1 MGGRIIFKES
11 LVVHA
16 DTILSAGK
24 NHKTTRKEVLLK
36 KPSNNNLK
44 DSIIDKIA
52 KNYRKILYNMV
63 IFNNNKNY
71 SGYMLSD
78 ITTLR
83 RDFYMREQKE
93 HRKSIT
99 SIKTKILAAVSAL
112 VLILVLI
119 LIIISYT
126 ISKNIITDQSM
137 QLLELST
144 KNQASRIEA
153 WMTEKLNVFSTFKQD
168 IETLDYTDA
177 QLQSLLDSYYG
188 RSSDY
193 PDGFYIADTSG
204 KVMQASG
211 VDYKKTA
218 DTSSAWY
225 NEALT
230 RVNMAFGDVHV
241 NEAGT
246 DVVSA
251 GAILRDS
258 KKAGGNAKAKNTR
271 LLVVDVPIAHIQVIV
286 DSFISMDDA
295 QAILVDKDNMS
306 ILSKSDDTLTGRLSD
321 GTGFLGTI
329 GNRISQQNYTA
340 MTLDGNIVDFREITG
355 TNWVLVSYV
364 PESAVFSELA
374 SLRTTMIVV
383 AVVVLAVILVLM
395 ERMIHFMI
403 KPIRS
408 LTDSIV
414 TMASGDFTVDIKT
427 KGNDEITLMGHSM
440 KEFTAAIRSMINDI
454 SNISETLK
462 GQAESS
468 TSVSGG
474 LYEASLKQSKNID
487 ELNGTV
493 DQLSASVQEIAESA
507 TALAVVVSDTRDS
520 SNNAEDKMNVTVE
533 VAEAGKNDMQK
544 VGEAMGLIEQS
555 INGLQESIDKV
566 GAASQEINKIVGMI
580 GEIADETNLLALNA
594 SIEAARA
601 GDAGK
606 GFAVVATEIGSLAT
620 NSNQSVQKIQTLINE
635 VTSLVG
641 ETVDKAKDSVD
652 EINTSSRLVHQ
663 AVATF
668 DTIYDNIVDANRV
681 VNDMA
686 ANMLKVA
693 DVSTNVASI
702 TEEQAA
708 SAELI
713 SRNAGN
719 IASESKNITDDSE
732 KVAETARKL
741 ADTSEKLMTQ
751 INSFRV

>member
-1 MGGRIIFKES
+1 
-11 LVVHA
+11 
-16 DTILSAGK
+16 
-24 NHKTTRKEVLLK
+24 
-36 KPSNNNLK
+36 
-44 DSIIDKIA
+44 
-52 KNYRKILYNMV
+52 MV

-119 LIIISYT
+119 LIIVSYT

-144 KNQASRIEA
+144 KNQASQIEA
-153 WMTEKLNVFSTFKQD
+153 WMSENLNVFNTFKQD
-168 IETLDYTDA
+168 IETMDYTEA

-204 KVMQASG
+204 KVMQAAG

-218 DTSSAWY
+218 DASSAWY

-286 DSFISMDDA
+286 NSFISIDDA
-295 QAILVDKDNMS
+295 QAILVDKES
-306 ILSKSDDTLTGRLSD
+306 LSVLSKSDDTLSGKLSD
-321 GTGFLGTI
+321 STGFLGTI
-329 GNRISQQNYTA
+329 GDRISQQNYTS
-340 MTLDGNIVDFREITG
+340 MTLNGNIVDFMEISG

-364 PESAVFSELA
+364 PETTIFAELA
-374 SLRTTMIVV
+374 MLRTTMIVV
-383 AVVVLAVILVLM
+383 AVVVLVILLVLM
-395 ERMIHFMI
+395 ERMVHFMI

-440 KEFTAAIRSMINDI
+440 KDFTVAMRSMINDI
-454 SNISETLK
+454 SNVSETLK

-474 LYEASLKQSKNID
+474 LYEASLKQSKTID

-507 TALAVVVSDTRDS
+507 TALALVVSDTRDS

-555 INGLQESIDKV
+555 INGLQKSIDKV

-641 ETVDKAKDSVD
+641 ETVDKAKGSVD

>member
-1 MGGRIIFKES
+1 MFR
-11 LVVHA
+11 
-16 DTILSAGK
+16 
-24 NHKTTRKEVLLK
+24 LK
-36 KPSNNNLK
+36 KSSNNNLK

-78 ITTLR
+78 ITILR

-306 ILSKSDDTLTGRLSD
+306 ILSKSDDTLTGKLSD

-355 TNWVLVSYV
+355 TNWVLVCYV

-566 GAASQEINKIVGMI
+566 GAASREINKIVGMI

-641 ETVDKAKDSVD
+641 ETVDKAKGSVD

-668 DTIYDNIVDANRV
+668 DTIYDNIVDANKV

>member
-1 MGGRIIFKES
+1 
-11 LVVHA
+11 
-16 DTILSAGK
+16 
-24 NHKTTRKEVLLK
+24 
-36 KPSNNNLK
+36 
-44 DSIIDKIA
+44 
-52 KNYRKILYNMV
+52 MV

-383 AVVVLAVILVLM
+383 AVVVLAVILVLI

-507 TALAVVVSDTRDS
+507 TALALVVSDTRDS

-641 ETVDKAKDSVD
+641 ETVDKAKGSVD

>member
-1 MGGRIIFKES
+1 M
-11 LVVHA
+11 
-16 DTILSAGK
+16 T
-24 NHKTTRKEVLLK
+24 
-36 KPSNNNLK
+36 
-44 DSIIDKIA
+44 KIA
-52 KNYRKILYNMV
+52 KNHRKILYNMV

-153 WMTEKLNVFSTFKQD
+153 WMSEKLNVFSTFKQD

-204 KVMQASG
+204 KVMQAAG

-218 DTSSAWY
+218 DASSAWY

-306 ILSKSDDTLTGRLSD
+306 ILSKSDDTLTGKLSD

-340 MTLDGNIVDFREITG
+340 MTLDGNIVDFREISG

-641 ETVDKAKDSVD
+641 ETVDKAKGSVD

>member
-1 MGGRIIFKES
+1 MFR
-11 LVVHA
+11 
-16 DTILSAGK
+16 
-24 NHKTTRKEVLLK
+24 LK
-36 KPSNNNLK
+36 KSSNNNLK
-44 DSIIDKIA
+44 DSVIDKIA

-78 ITTLR
+78 ITTSR

-204 KVMQASG
+204 KVMQAAG

-218 DTSSAWY
+218 DASSAWY

-258 KKAGGNAKAKNTR
+258 KKAGGNANAKNTR

>member
-1 MGGRIIFKES
+1 
-11 LVVHA
+11 
-16 DTILSAGK
+16 
-24 NHKTTRKEVLLK
+24 
-36 KPSNNNLK
+36 
-44 DSIIDKIA
+44 
-52 KNYRKILYNMV
+52 MV

-71 SGYMLSD
+71 SDYMLSD

-112 VLILVLI
+112 VLILVFI

-153 WMTEKLNVFSTFKQD
+153 WMSEKLNVFSTFKQD

-204 KVMQASG
+204 KVMQAAG

-218 DTSSAWY
+218 DASSAWY

-641 ETVDKAKDSVD
+641 ETVDKAKGSVD

-668 DTIYDNIVDANRV
+668 DTIYDNIVDANKV

>member
-1 MGGRIIFKES
+1 
-11 LVVHA
+11 
-16 DTILSAGK
+16 
-24 NHKTTRKEVLLK
+24 
-36 KPSNNNLK
+36 
-44 DSIIDKIA
+44 
-52 KNYRKILYNMV
+52 MV

-119 LIIISYT
+119 LIIVSYT

-144 KNQASRIEA
+144 KNQASQIEA
-153 WMTEKLNVFSTFKQD
+153 WMSENLNVFNTFKQD
-168 IETLDYTDA
+168 IETMDYTEA

-204 KVMQASG
+204 KVMQAAG

-218 DTSSAWY
+218 DASSAWY

-286 DSFISMDDA
+286 NSFISIDDA
-295 QAILVDKDNMS
+295 QAILVDKES
-306 ILSKSDDTLTGRLSD
+306 LSVLSKSDDTLSGKLSD
-321 GTGFLGTI
+321 STGFLGTI
-329 GNRISQQNYTA
+329 GDRISQQNYTS
-340 MTLDGNIVDFREITG
+340 MTLNGNIVDFREISG

-364 PESAVFSELA
+364 PETTIFAELA
-374 SLRTTMIVV
+374 TLRTTMIVV
-383 AVVVLAVILVLM
+383 AVVVLVILLVLM
-395 ERMIHFMI
+395 ERMVHFMI

-440 KEFTAAIRSMINDI
+440 KDFTVAMRSMINDI
-454 SNISETLK
+454 SNVSETLK

-507 TALAVVVSDTRDS
+507 TALALVVSDTRDS

-641 ETVDKAKDSVD
+641 ETVDKAKGSVD

>member
-1 MGGRIIFKES
+1 MFR
-11 LVVHA
+11 
-16 DTILSAGK
+16 
-24 NHKTTRKEVLLK
+24 LK
-36 KPSNNNLK
+36 KSSNNNLK

-204 KVMQASG
+204 KVMQAAG

-218 DTSSAWY
+218 DASSAWY

-258 KKAGGNAKAKNTR
+258 KKAGGNANAKNTR

-383 AVVVLAVILVLM
+383 AVAVLAVILVLM

>member
-1 MGGRIIFKES
+1 
-11 LVVHA
+11 
-16 DTILSAGK
+16 
-24 NHKTTRKEVLLK
+24 
-36 KPSNNNLK
+36 
-44 DSIIDKIA
+44 
-52 KNYRKILYNMV
+52 MV

-71 SGYMLSD
+71 SDYMLSD

-153 WMTEKLNVFSTFKQD
+153 WMSEKLNVFSTFKQD

-204 KVMQASG
+204 KVMQAAG

-218 DTSSAWY
+218 DASSAWY

-241 NEAGT
+241 NEAET

-641 ETVDKAKDSVD
+641 ETVDKAKGSVD

-668 DTIYDNIVDANRV
+668 DTIYDNIVDANKV

>member
-1 MGGRIIFKES
+1 
-11 LVVHA
+11 
-16 DTILSAGK
+16 
-24 NHKTTRKEVLLK
+24 
-36 KPSNNNLK
+36 
-44 DSIIDKIA
+44 
-52 KNYRKILYNMV
+52 
-63 IFNNNKNY
+63 
-71 SGYMLSD
+71 
-78 ITTLR
+78 
-83 RDFYMREQKE
+83 MREQKE

-119 LIIISYT
+119 LIIVSYT

-144 KNQASRIEA
+144 KNQASQIEA
-153 WMTEKLNVFSTFKQD
+153 WMSENLNVFNTFKQD
-168 IETLDYTDA
+168 IETMDYTEA

-204 KVMQASG
+204 KVMQAAG

-218 DTSSAWY
+218 DASSAWY

-286 DSFISMDDA
+286 NSFISIDDA
-295 QAILVDKDNMS
+295 QAILVDKES
-306 ILSKSDDTLTGRLSD
+306 LSVLSKSDDTLSGKLSD
-321 GTGFLGTI
+321 STGFLGTI
-329 GNRISQQNYTA
+329 GDRISQQNYTS
-340 MTLDGNIVDFREITG
+340 MTLNGNIVDFREISG

-364 PESAVFSELA
+364 PETTIFAELA
-374 SLRTTMIVV
+374 TLRTTMIVV
-383 AVVVLAVILVLM
+383 AVVVLVILLVLM
-395 ERMIHFMI
+395 ERMVHFMI

-440 KEFTAAIRSMINDI
+440 KDFTVAMRSMINDI
-454 SNISETLK
+454 SNVSETLK

-474 LYEASLKQSKNID
+474 LYEASLKQSKTID

-507 TALAVVVSDTRDS
+507 TALALVVSDTRDS

-620 NSNQSVQKIQTLINE
+620 NSNQSVQKIQTLIND

-641 ETVDKAKDSVD
+641 ETVDKAKGSVD

>member
-1 MGGRIIFKES
+1 MFR
-11 LVVHA
+11 
-16 DTILSAGK
+16 
-24 NHKTTRKEVLLK
+24 LK

-78 ITTLR
+78 ITTSR

-153 WMTEKLNVFSTFKQD
+153 WMSEKLNVFSTFKQD

-306 ILSKSDDTLTGRLSD
+306 ILSKSDDTLTGKLSD

-635 VTSLVG
+635 VTSLVR
-641 ETVDKAKDSVD
+641 ETVDKAKGSVD

-663 AVATF
+663 AVTTF

>member
-1 MGGRIIFKES
+1 MFR
-11 LVVHA
+11 
-16 DTILSAGK
+16 
-24 NHKTTRKEVLLK
+24 LK
-36 KPSNNNLK
+36 KSSNNNLK

-78 ITTLR
+78 ITILR

-258 KKAGGNAKAKNTR
+258 KKAGGNAKEKNTR

-306 ILSKSDDTLTGRLSD
+306 ILSKSDDTLTGKLSD

-355 TNWVLVSYV
+355 TNWVLVCYV

-641 ETVDKAKDSVD
+641 ETVDKAKGSVD

-668 DTIYDNIVDANRV
+668 DTIYDNIVDANKV

>member
-1 MGGRIIFKES
+1 
-11 LVVHA
+11 
-16 DTILSAGK
+16 
-24 NHKTTRKEVLLK
+24 
-36 KPSNNNLK
+36 
-44 DSIIDKIA
+44 
-52 KNYRKILYNMV
+52 MV

-71 SGYMLSD
+71 SDYMLSD

-153 WMTEKLNVFSTFKQD
+153 WMSEKLNVFSTFKQD

-204 KVMQASG
+204 KVMQAAG

-364 PESAVFSELA
+364 PENAVFSELA

-520 SNNAEDKMNVTVE
+520 SNNAEDKMNATVE

>member
-1 MGGRIIFKES
+1 MFR
-11 LVVHA
+11 
-16 DTILSAGK
+16 
-24 NHKTTRKEVLLK
+24 LK
-36 KPSNNNLK
+36 KSSNNNLK

-306 ILSKSDDTLTGRLSD
+306 ILSKSDDTLTGKLSD

-383 AVVVLAVILVLM
+383 AAVVLAVILVLM

-641 ETVDKAKDSVD
+641 ETVDKAKGSVD

>member
-1 MGGRIIFKES
+1 
-11 LVVHA
+11 
-16 DTILSAGK
+16 
-24 NHKTTRKEVLLK
+24 
-36 KPSNNNLK
+36 
-44 DSIIDKIA
+44 
-52 KNYRKILYNMV
+52 MV

-71 SGYMLSD
+71 SDYMLSD

-119 LIIISYT
+119 LIIVSYT

-144 KNQASRIEA
+144 KNQASQIEA
-153 WMTEKLNVFSTFKQD
+153 WMTENLNVFSTFKQD

-204 KVMQASG
+204 KVMQAAG
-211 VDYKKTA
+211 VGYKKTA
-218 DTSSAWY
+218 DASSAWY

-306 ILSKSDDTLTGRLSD
+306 ILSKSDDTLSGKLSD
-321 GTGFLGTI
+321 STGFLGTI
-329 GNRISQQNYTA
+329 GDRISQQNYTS
-340 MTLDGNIVDFREITG
+340 MTLNGNIVDFMEISG

-364 PESAVFSELA
+364 PETTIFAELA
-374 SLRTTMIVV
+374 MLRTTMIVV
-383 AVVVLAVILVLM
+383 AVVVLVILLVLM
-395 ERMIHFMI
+395 ERMVHFMI

-440 KEFTAAIRSMINDI
+440 KDFTVAMRSMINDI
-454 SNISETLK
+454 SNVSETLK

-474 LYEASLKQSKNID
+474 LYEASLRQSKTID

-507 TALAVVVSDTRDS
+507 TALALVVSDTRDS

-641 ETVDKAKDSVD
+641 ETVDKAKGSVD

>member
-1 MGGRIIFKES
+1 MFRLNKS
-11 LVVHA
+11 
-16 DTILSAGK
+16 
-24 NHKTTRKEVLLK
+24 
-36 KPSNNNLK
+36 SNNNLK

-204 KVMQASG
+204 KVMQAAG

-306 ILSKSDDTLTGRLSD
+306 ILSKSDDTLTGKLSD

-364 PESAVFSELA
+364 PESAVFSELV

-668 DTIYDNIVDANRV
+668 DTIYDNIVDANKV

>member
-1 MGGRIIFKES
+1 MFR
-11 LVVHA
+11 
-16 DTILSAGK
+16 
-24 NHKTTRKEVLLK
+24 LK
-36 KPSNNNLK
+36 KSSNNNLK
-44 DSIIDKIA
+44 DNIIDKIA

-78 ITTLR
+78 ITTSR

-306 ILSKSDDTLTGRLSD
+306 ILSKSDDTLTGKLSD

-668 DTIYDNIVDANRV
+668 DTIYDNIVDANKV

>member
-1 MGGRIIFKES
+1 
-11 LVVHA
+11 
-16 DTILSAGK
+16 
-24 NHKTTRKEVLLK
+24 
-36 KPSNNNLK
+36 
-44 DSIIDKIA
+44 
-52 KNYRKILYNMV
+52 
-63 IFNNNKNY
+63 
-71 SGYMLSD
+71 
-78 ITTLR
+78 
-83 RDFYMREQKE
+83 MREQKE

-119 LIIISYT
+119 LIIVSYT

-144 KNQASRIEA
+144 KNQASQIEA
-153 WMTEKLNVFSTFKQD
+153 WMSENLNVFNTFKQD
-168 IETLDYTDA
+168 IETMDYTDA

-204 KVMQASG
+204 KVMQAAG

-218 DTSSAWY
+218 DASSAWY

-286 DSFISMDDA
+286 NSFISIDDA
-295 QAILVDKDNMS
+295 QAILVDKES
-306 ILSKSDDTLTGRLSD
+306 LSVLSKSDDTLSGKLSD
-321 GTGFLGTI
+321 STGFLGTI
-329 GNRISQQNYTA
+329 GDRISQQNYTS
-340 MTLDGNIVDFREITG
+340 MTLNGNIVDFMEISG

-364 PESAVFSELA
+364 PETTIFAELA
-374 SLRTTMIVV
+374 MLRTTMIVV
-383 AVVVLAVILVLM
+383 AVVVLVILLVLM
-395 ERMIHFMI
+395 ERMVHFMI

-440 KEFTAAIRSMINDI
+440 KDFTVAMRSMINDI
-454 SNISETLK
+454 SNVSETLK

-474 LYEASLKQSKNID
+474 LYEASLRQSKTID

-507 TALAVVVSDTRDS
+507 TALALVVSDTRDS

-641 ETVDKAKDSVD
+641 ETVDKAKGSVD

-668 DTIYDNIVDANRV
+668 DTIYDNIVDANKV

>member
-1 MGGRIIFKES
+1 MFR
-11 LVVHA
+11 
-16 DTILSAGK
+16 
-24 NHKTTRKEVLLK
+24 LK
-36 KPSNNNLK
+36 KSSNNNLK

-153 WMTEKLNVFSTFKQD
+153 WMSEKLNVFSTFKQD

-204 KVMQASG
+204 KVMQAAG

-364 PESAVFSELA
+364 PENAVFSELA

-719 IASESKNITDDSE
+719 IASESKNIIDDSE

>member
-1 MGGRIIFKES
+1 MFR
-11 LVVHA
+11 
-16 DTILSAGK
+16 
-24 NHKTTRKEVLLK
+24 LK
-36 KPSNNNLK
+36 KSSNNNLK

-286 DSFISMDDA
+286 DSFISMDAA

-306 ILSKSDDTLTGRLSD
+306 ILSKSDDTLTGKLSD

-340 MTLDGNIVDFREITG
+340 MTLDRNIVDFREITG

-507 TALAVVVSDTRDS
+507 TALALVVSDTRDS

-641 ETVDKAKDSVD
+641 ETVDKAKGSVD

-668 DTIYDNIVDANRV
+668 DTIYDNIVDANKV

>member
-1 MGGRIIFKES
+1 
-11 LVVHA
+11 
-16 DTILSAGK
+16 
-24 NHKTTRKEVLLK
+24 
-36 KPSNNNLK
+36 
-44 DSIIDKIA
+44 
-52 KNYRKILYNMV
+52 MV

-204 KVMQASG
+204 KVMQAAG

-218 DTSSAWY
+218 DASSAWY

-383 AVVVLAVILVLM
+383 AVAVLAVILVLM

-641 ETVDKAKDSVD
+641 ETVDKAKGSVD

>member
-1 MGGRIIFKES
+1 MFR
-11 LVVHA
+11 
-16 DTILSAGK
+16 
-24 NHKTTRKEVLLK
+24 LK
-36 KPSNNNLK
+36 KSSNNKLR
-44 DSIIDKIA
+44 DSIIDEIA

-63 IFNNNKNY
+63 IFNNNKNC

-153 WMTEKLNVFSTFKQD
+153 WMSEKLNVFSTFKQD

-204 KVMQASG
+204 KVMQAAG

-218 DTSSAWY
+218 DASSAWY

-364 PESAVFSELA
+364 PESAVFSELE

-641 ETVDKAKDSVD
+641 ETVDKAKGSVD

-668 DTIYDNIVDANRV
+668 DTIYDNIVDANKV

>member
-1 MGGRIIFKES
+1 
-11 LVVHA
+11 
-16 DTILSAGK
+16 
-24 NHKTTRKEVLLK
+24 
-36 KPSNNNLK
+36 
-44 DSIIDKIA
+44 
-52 KNYRKILYNMV
+52 
-63 IFNNNKNY
+63 
-71 SGYMLSD
+71 
-78 ITTLR
+78 
-83 RDFYMREQKE
+83 MREQKE

-153 WMTEKLNVFSTFKQD
+153 WMSEKLNVFSTFKQD

-306 ILSKSDDTLTGRLSD
+306 ILSKSDDTLTGKLSD

-414 TMASGDFTVDIKT
+414 TMASGDFTVDIKI

-440 KEFTAAIRSMINDI
+440 KEFTAAIRRMINDI

-566 GAASQEINKIVGMI
+566 GAASREINKIVGMI

-641 ETVDKAKDSVD
+641 ETVDKAKGSVD

-668 DTIYDNIVDANRV
+668 DTIYDNIVDANKV